1 MKKYISLLCFSLL
14 LLSCAEEQKKEVKS
28 SPQEQF
34 SKIDRQAVIARN
46 NIQINQLDTLAS
58 LSVGNGAFAFTTDV
72 TGLQTFPDNFI
83 FEGSKESVRKQ
94 IGMAVPVKGA
104 KILFDSILKTF
115 EGIDYPSIDGKF

>member
-1 MKKYISLLCFSLL
+1 MKILVKGLNKAVRELKPLYLTSFVVALLIIIPIS
-14 LLSCAEEQKKEVKS
+14 
-28 SPQEQF
+28 
-34 SKIDRQAVIARN
+34 
-46 NIQINQLDTLAS
+46 
-58 LSVGNGAFAFTTDV
+58 
-72 TGLQTFPDNFI
+72 NFI

>member
-1 MKKYISLLCFSLL
+1 MSDLEIIK
-14 LLSCAEEQKKEVKS
+14 
-28 SPQEQF
+28 
-34 SKIDRQAVIARN
+34 
-46 NIQINQLDTLAS
+46 
-58 LSVGNGAFAFTTDV
+58 
-72 TGLQTFPDNFI
+72 TFPDNFI